1 MVENINLVVTGGT
14 VRNLIPKDQ
23 KMLLTGR

>member
-14 VRNLIPKDQ
+14 VRNLIPKGRM
-23 KMLLTGR
+23 MLLTGR